1 MFLDWE
7 GHATYFKNMNILSGC
22 KKISWK
28 VLTKEVAQNLNQDFN
43 TIYVSYKTCS
53 KVTSFNVNSNEEL
66 NYINRS
72 LHNDIDILV

>member
-1 MFLDWE
+1 M
-7 GHATYFKNMNILSGC
+7 
-22 KKISWK
+22 
-28 VLTKEVAQNLNQDFN
+28 LTKEVAQNLNQDFN

-72 LHNDIDILV
+72 LHNDIELLV